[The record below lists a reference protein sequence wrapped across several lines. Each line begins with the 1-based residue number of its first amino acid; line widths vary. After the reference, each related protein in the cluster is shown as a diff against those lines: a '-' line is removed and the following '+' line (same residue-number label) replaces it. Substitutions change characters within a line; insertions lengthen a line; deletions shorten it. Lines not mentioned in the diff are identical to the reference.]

1 MKFIEIYKSFCR
13 LVFKYIKS
21 TLDAYMQNKDEAKE
35 TTILQRMLMDERLNV
50 PGAMVAVADLIMAG
64 IDTVS
69 YFYHGC
75 YYVNYQYKLELYTF
89 RFLHYLRLVIAS

>member
-1 MKFIEIYKSFCR
+1 
-13 LVFKYIKS
+13 
-21 TLDAYMQNKDEAKE
+21 MQNKDEAKE

-69 YFYHGC
+69 YFYQLLFC
-75 YYVNYQYKLELYTF
+75 
-89 RFLHYLRLVIAS
+89 

>member
-1 MKFIEIYKSFCR
+1 
-13 LVFKYIKS
+13 
-21 TLDAYMQNKDEAKE
+21 MQNKDEAKE

-69 YFYHGC
+69 CFYHNC
-75 YYVNYQYKLELYTF
+75 YSVHYRTKISLSLNKS
-89 RFLHYLRLVIAS
+89 RFLL

>member
-1 MKFIEIYKSFCR
+1 
-13 LVFKYIKS
+13 
-21 TLDAYMQNKDEAKE
+21 MQNKDEAKE

-69 YFYHGC
+69 YFYHSC
-75 YYVNYQYKLELYTF
+75 YYVNYQNKLEL
-89 RFLHYLRLVIAS
+89 